1 MINLNATEQIID
13 YIKENIL
20 NGTFKV
26 NSKLPS
32 ERKIAELFN
41 ISRIP
46 VRNAIDKLCKE
57 GILRSIPYSS
67 PIVEGFKKVDLF
79 SDNEVYK
86 NHNIQE
92 FYVESLRARQL
103 IESEATKL
111 AILNATSEE
120 LQRIRYAYLKS
131 VEELDKVSQG
141 LIEECYDA
149 DLQFHKEIIL
159 ASHNPIFIK
168 YYELIP
174 KTVSS
179 NQYFGFKYRNSLQ
192 DMISHHHEIMMAFD
206 SNNANLGYTSMY
218 NHLEGVIQL
227 FQRD

>member
-1 MINLNATEQIID
+1 MKSLNATEKIID
-13 YIKENIL
+13 YIKLNIL
-20 NGTFKV
+20 NGTFKI

-32 ERKIAELFN
+32 ERKIADLFN

-46 VRNAIDKLCKE
+46 VRNAINILCKE
-57 GILRSIPYSS
+57 GILRVVPHSS

-79 SDNEVYK
+79 NDNEVYK

-103 IESEATKL
+103 IESEATRL
-111 AILNATSEE
+111 AILNATSKE
-120 LQRIRYAYLKS
+120 LQKIKHTYLKS
-131 VEELDKVSQG
+131 IVELDKVSQG

-179 NQYFGFKYRNSLQ
+179 NQYFGFKYRNSLK
-192 DMISHHHEIMMAFD
+192 DMISHHNEIMMAFD
-206 SNNANLGYTSMY
+206 SKDSDLGYTSMY
-218 NHLEGVIQL
+218 NHLEDVIQL
-227 FQRD
+227 FQHD

>member
-1 MINLNATEQIID
+1 M
-13 YIKENIL
+13 
-20 NGTFKV
+20 
-26 NSKLPS
+26 
-32 ERKIAELFN
+32 
-41 ISRIP
+41 
-46 VRNAIDKLCKE
+46 
-57 GILRSIPYSS
+57 PYSS

-79 SDNEVYK
+79 DDGEIYK

-111 AILNATSEE
+111 AILNATSKE
-120 LQRIRYAYLKS
+120 LQKIKYTYLKS
-131 VEELDKVSQG
+131 IEELDKVSHG

-179 NQYFGFKYRNSLQ
+179 NQYFGFKYRNSLK
-192 DMISHHHEIMMAFD
+192 DMISHHNKIMMAFD
-206 SNNANLGYTSMY
+206 SKDSYLGYTSMY
-218 NHLEGVIQL
+218 NHLEDVIQL
-227 FQRD
+227 FQHD

>member
-1 MINLNATEQIID
+1 MKNLNATEKIID
-13 YIKENIL
+13 YIKLNIL
-20 NGTFKV
+20 NGTFKI

-32 ERKIAELFN
+32 ERKIADLFN

-46 VRNAIDKLCKE
+46 VRNAIDILCKE
-57 GILRSIPYSS
+57 GILRSVPYSS
-67 PIVEGFKKVDLF
+67 PIVEGFKKIDLF
-79 SDNEVYK
+79 DDNEVYK
-86 NHNIQE
+86 NQNIQE

-111 AILNATSEE
+111 AILKATTKE
-120 LQRIRYAYLKS
+120 LQKIRHAYLRS

-141 LIEECYDA
+141 FIEECYDA

-168 YYELIP
+168 YYKLIP
-174 KTVSS
+174 KTISS

-192 DMISHHHEIMMAFD
+192 DMISHHNEIMMAFD
-206 SNNANLGYTSMY
+206 NKDSDLGYTAMY
-218 NHLEGVIQL
+218 NHLEDVIQL
-227 FQRD
+227 FQHD